1 MKEELAQTPRV
12 SVVIPAYCASAD
24 IPVALDSVF
33 AQKFTDFEVI
43 LINDGS
49 PDTPELERAL
59 TPYASRIRYI
69 ALAENRGAGA
79 ARNAGILA
87 SRGGYVAFL
96 DADDRWL
103 PDFLR
108 LQVSHLDSHPTCD
121 LVYCDAILSGES
133 TLAGRCFME
142 TAPSEGDVSL
152 LSLIEQRCNILL
164 STVVARRETIE
175 KSGLFDETLRRG
187 QDFELWLRLAFAG
200 ARIEYQR
207 HLLAERRIRTSGLS
221 GDSVTELR
229 RAIVVLERFRHGR
242 SLNLKINTAL
252 QVRLMTLGDQ
262 LELEQG
268 KQRILDGNFAA
279 AEHHL
284 GVLRRQTLKLRA
296 VRLAL
301 KVAPDLV
308 RAAYSRRLRALRSG
322 YHASG
327 MRSNVTS
334 SLVSL
339 NPTRASDR

>member
-1 MKEELAQTPRV
+1 MKEELPHTPGV

-33 AQKFTDFEVI
+33 AQKFSDFEVI
-43 LINDGS
+43 LVNDGS
-49 PDTPELERAL
+49 PDTPDLEHAL
-59 TPYASRIRYI
+59 KPYASRLNYI
-69 ALAENRGAGA
+69 ALAGNRGAGA
-79 ARNAGILA
+79 ARNAGIVA
-87 SRGGYVAFL
+87 SRGAYVAFL

-108 LQVSHLDSHPTCD
+108 RQVSHLDSHPACD
-121 LVYCDAILSGES
+121 LVYCDAILGGES

-164 STVVARRETIE
+164 STVVARRNTIV

-207 HLLAERRIRTSGLS
+207 DVMAERRVRTTGLS

-229 RAIVVLERFRHGR
+229 RAIAVLERFRHGR
-242 SLNLKINTAL
+242 YLDLKTDTAL

-262 LELEQG
+262 LQLEQG

-284 GVLRRQTLKLRA
+284 RVLRRQTLKLRA

-308 RAAYSRRLRALRSG
+308 RTAYSRRLAALRSG
-322 YHASG
+322 Y
-327 MRSNVTS
+327 N
-334 SLVSL
+334 
-339 NPTRASDR
+339 TRAIPSNATNS